1 MSIVIWGLIKFI
13 VVLLLISLYVLFMT
27 WFDRKVL
34 ARMQNRVGPK
44 LIGFHGLWQPL
55 ADGVKSIW
63 KEDVMPGKAYK
74 FMFWLAP
81 VITITTAFAISFVI
95 PFAPP
100 VKTASGVVFH
110 FSVVN
115 LNVAILFVF
124 AFLGLSSYGVLYAGI
139 SSGGS
144 KYPFL
149 GAQREGA
156 QMISYEIVLA
166 LSLLNPILMSQSLN
180 FETIVAAQTHHLWYA
195 FYQPVAFVTYL
206 IAMFAVAGKVPFDMP
221 EAESEICCG
230 YFVEYSG
237 LKMGLY
243 PFAQY
248 VVVLVLS
255 AIMVL
260 MFLGGWNGPFWDGG
274 FVAGFIW
281 YWIKVAFFIFLFT
294 WIWGTLPR
302 YRYDQLMDI
311 GWKILLPI
319 TVLNIFWTGF
329 ALTIGLPFF

>member
-1 MSIVIWGLIKFI
+1 MSIVIWGIIKFI
-13 VVLLLISLYVLFMT
+13 VVLSIVSVYVLFMT
-27 WFDRKVL
+27 WFDRKVI

-55 ADGVKSIW
+55 ADAIKSLW
-63 KEDVMPGKAYK
+63 KEDTVPDKSYK

-81 VITITTAFAISFVI
+81 IISITTAFAISFVI

-100 VKTASGVVFH
+100 IKTASGIFH
-110 FSVVN
+110 FSVAH

-144 KYPFL
+144 KYPFI

-156 QMISYEIVLA
+156 QMISYEIILA
-166 LSLLNPILMSQSLN
+166 LSILNPILMSQSLN
-180 FETIVAAQTHHLWYA
+180 FETIVAAQTHHLWYV
-195 FYQPVAFVTYL
+195 FYQPVAFITYL
-206 IAMFAVAGKVPFDMP
+206 IAMFAVAGKVPFDLP

-237 LKMGLY
+237 MKMGLF

-248 VVVLVLS
+248 IVVLVLS

-260 MFLGGWNGPFWDGG
+260 LFLGGWTGPFWSGG
-274 FVAGFIW
+274 FFAGLIW

-294 WIWGTLPR
+294 WAWATFPR

-319 TVLNIFWTGF
+319 AVLNIFWTGF
-329 ALTIGLPFF
+329 ALTVGLPFF

>member
-1 MSIVIWGLIKFI
+1 MSIVIWGIIKFI
-13 VVLLLISLYVLFMT
+13 VVLTIVSIYVLFMT
-27 WFDRKVL
+27 WFDRKVI
-34 ARMQNRVGPK
+34 ARMQNRIGPK

-55 ADGVKSIW
+55 ADGVKALW
-63 KEDVMPGKAYK
+63 KEDVIPGKSYK

-81 VITITTAFAISFVI
+81 VISITAAFAAIFVV

-100 VKTASGVVFH
+100 IKIVGGMLH

-115 LNVAILFVF
+115 INVAILFVF
-124 AFLGLSSYGVLYAGI
+124 AFLGLSSYGALYAGI

-144 KYPFL
+144 KYPYI

-156 QMISYEIVLA
+156 QMVSYEIVLA

-180 FETIVAAQTHHLWYA
+180 FETIVAAQTHHLWYV

-206 IAMFAVAGKVPFDMP
+206 IAMFAVAGKVPFDLP

-230 YFVEYSG
+230 YYVEYSG
-237 LKMGLY
+237 MKMGLY

-248 VVVLVLS
+248 VVVLALS

-260 MFLGGWNGPFWDGG
+260 MFLGGWTGPFWNGG
-274 FVAGFIW
+274 FVAGLIW
-281 YWIKVAFFIFLFT
+281 YWIKVAFFVFLFT
-294 WIWGTLPR
+294 WVWATFPR

-329 ALTIGLPFF
+329 ALTAGLPFF